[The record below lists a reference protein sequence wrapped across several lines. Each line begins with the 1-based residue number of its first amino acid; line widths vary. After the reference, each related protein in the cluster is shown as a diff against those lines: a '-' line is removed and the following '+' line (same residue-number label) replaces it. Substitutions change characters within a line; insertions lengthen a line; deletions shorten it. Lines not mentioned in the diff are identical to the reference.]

1 MKKSI
6 GVATLVG
13 VICLALTPI
22 APAYAA
28 NWVYV
33 AKNTNGAVF
42 YYDSDTIRRSGNQ
55 WVDVRGQSALQLVQT
70 LRELDLDILV
80 DLKLTPS
87 VLDIIA
93 PRFLPALIL
102 QLIISP
108 VSSTLV
114 GTAWIHPSLPSA
126 IRWDMPLLCDTKSCA
141 SN

>member
-13 VICLALTPI
+13 VICLALTPM

-55 WVDVRGQSALQLVQT
+55 VTVWEKVDHSRNKTVKMREEKSRWRYDCEERTRALLQLTNYYPDRQPETFTWNAYEQKEGAVT
-70 LRELDLDILV
+70 PDTVGEDILKAV
-80 DLKLTPS
+80 C
-87 VLDIIA
+87 
-93 PRFLPALIL
+93 
-102 QLIISP
+102 
-108 VSSTLV
+108 
-114 GTAWIHPSLPSA
+114 G
-126 IRWDMPLLCDTKSCA
+126 
-141 SN
+141 